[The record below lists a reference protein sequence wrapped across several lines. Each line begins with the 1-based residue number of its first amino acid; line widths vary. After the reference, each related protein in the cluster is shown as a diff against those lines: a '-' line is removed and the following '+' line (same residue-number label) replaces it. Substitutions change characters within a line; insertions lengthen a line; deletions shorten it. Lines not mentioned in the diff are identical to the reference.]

1 MRTILLMAMLSGA
14 LGLAQEKPN
23 DRRIDYVEFYASD
36 LARTKA
42 FYTTV
47 FGWKFTDY
55 GPAYVGF
62 EDGRIGGGFWKE
74 GKVGRRSADHS
85 ICGGSG
91 RDGGEGPRCRRE
103 DRKAGVRV
111 PGRAAIPLHRP
122 EWQRAGSM
130 VGEVG

>member
-1 MRTILLMAMLSGA
+1 MRTILLMAMLSSA

-55 GPAYVGF
+55 GPAYV
-62 EDGRIGGGFWKE
+62 DSRT
-74 GKVGRRSADHS
+74 
-85 ICGGSG
+85 GGSAADSGKKG
-91 RDGGEGPRCRRE
+91 R
-103 DRKAGVRV
+103 
-111 PGRAAIPLHRP
+111 
-122 EWQRAGSM
+122 
-130 VGEVG
+130 